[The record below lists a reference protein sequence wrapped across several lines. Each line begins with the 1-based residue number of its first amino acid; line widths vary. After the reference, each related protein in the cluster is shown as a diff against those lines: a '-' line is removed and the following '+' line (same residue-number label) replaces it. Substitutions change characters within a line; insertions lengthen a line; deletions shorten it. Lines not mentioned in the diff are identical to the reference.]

1 MTSHSDAWMRRVRT
15 RDGSLL
21 VASDFLVRWG
31 VDRFRSNRLACRAA
45 VSLGVLLL
53 RLDRLVWSAFRV

>member
-1 MTSHSDAWMRRVRT
+1 MTSHSEAWMRRVRS
-15 RDGSLL
+15 RAGPLL